1 MEMSVPLSGS
11 ALARQAVV
19 EIADSSGV
27 AEARRAAAALAAL
40 ARLDDNACG
49 ELALAMTEAGG
60 NILKHAQR
68 GRILVRVIERDRA
81 FGVEVL
87 AIDRGPGM
95 ANVAESMRD
104 GHSTAGSPGTGMGA
118 LQRMTTG
125 FEIWSQ
131 PGKGTIA
138 RFEVWSRAP
147 AASPRALPAGAI
159 SLPKAGEEVCGDA
172 WTLVQGRGRLVLL
185 VVDGLGHGRDAAV
198 AARAAVAAAERN
210 AARNAAELLETVH
223 AALRPTRGAA
233 AAVMLLQPES
243 ELCTICGVG
252 NIAAMIRSAGRTR
265 SMVSHN
271 GTLGHQVHKMQEFSY
286 PFPRGS
292 LLIAHTDG
300 IATHWD
306 LAAYPGLEA
315 RHPAIVAAALCR
327 DFDRGRDDL
336 TVVALRNGP

>member
-1 MEMSVPLSGS
+1 MSVPVSGS
-11 ALARQAVV
+11 ALARQKAI
-19 EIADSSGV
+19 EITDASGV
-27 AEARRAAAALAAL
+27 AEARREAAALAAL
-40 ARLDDNACG
+40 ARLDDNARG
-49 ELALAMTEAGG
+49 ELALAVTEAAT
-60 NILKHAQR
+60 NIHKHAQR
-68 GRILVRVIERDRA
+68 GRILVRAIERDKA

-104 GHSTAGSPGTGMGA
+104 GHSTAGSAGIGLGA

-125 FEIWSQ
+125 FELYSQ

-138 RFEVWSRAP
+138 RFEVWSPPP
-147 AASPRALPAGAI
+147 AASPPALPAGAI
-159 SLPKAGEEVCGDA
+159 SLAKAGEEVCGDA

-185 VVDGLGHGRDAAV
+185 LVDGLGHGQDAAV
-198 AARAAVAAAERN
+198 AARTAVAAAERN
-210 AARNAAELLETVH
+210 AALNAAELLDTVH

-233 AAVMLLQPES
+233 AAVLMLQPES

-252 NIAAMIRSAGRTR
+252 NIAAMIRTRGKTR

-271 GTLGHQVHKMQEFSY
+271 GTLGHQVRKMQEFSY

-306 LAAYPGLEA
+306 LGTYPGLET

-327 DFDRGRDDL
+327 DFARGRDDL
-336 TVVALRNGP
+336 TVVALRNGEP